1 MWYYNYYVATL
12 IIALIYF
19 IISNQQINILISII
33 IIIIV
38 CYFYIN
44 KIRDYD
50 NENKTTFKNKI
61 AVLNNDI
68 KYRQYINDNNNYYL
82 KKFPNEIKYLQKDK
96 KLLDIILNL
105 RFIKRYDLEK
115 FTNILFHMDKFYKIY
130 MFILSDRY
138 DVKKYFGI
146 FIDLRNMII
155 REMYALY
162 IILPMEMKYYFG
174 FNSFNELKRS
184 INDFIEYSGKLI
196 KIIERYG
203 YQEKEVYYLTDI
215 KYKPYENN
223 IKYDVF

>member
-1 MWYYNYYVATL
+1 
-12 IIALIYF
+12 
-19 IISNQQINILISII
+19 
-33 IIIIV
+33 
-38 CYFYIN
+38 
-44 KIRDYD
+44 
-50 NENKTTFKNKI
+50 
-61 AVLNNDI
+61 
-68 KYRQYINDNNNYYL
+68 
-82 KKFPNEIKYLQKDK
+82 
-96 KLLDIILNL
+96 
-105 RFIKRYDLEK
+105 
-115 FTNILFHMDKFYKIY
+115 MDKFYKIY